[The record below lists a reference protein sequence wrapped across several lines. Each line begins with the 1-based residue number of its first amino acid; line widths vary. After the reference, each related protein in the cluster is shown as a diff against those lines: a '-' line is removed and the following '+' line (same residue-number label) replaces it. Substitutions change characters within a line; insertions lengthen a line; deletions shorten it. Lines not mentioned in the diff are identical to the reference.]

1 MGPRYKEWEWV
12 DVHQNNKLPDSSELS
27 ETAEVV

>member
-1 MGPRYKEWEWV
+1 MGPRYKEWEWI
-12 DVHQNNKLPDSSELS
+12 DVHQNKLPDSSEFS